1 MYIKFQVSTLEA
13 TLKLVTGEMTTVQEN
28 YLKLKTLIVKEHRH
42 IKIKIKQAAAGT
54 SGKG

>member
-1 MYIKFQVSTLEA
+1 
-13 TLKLVTGEMTTVQEN
+13 MTTVQEN